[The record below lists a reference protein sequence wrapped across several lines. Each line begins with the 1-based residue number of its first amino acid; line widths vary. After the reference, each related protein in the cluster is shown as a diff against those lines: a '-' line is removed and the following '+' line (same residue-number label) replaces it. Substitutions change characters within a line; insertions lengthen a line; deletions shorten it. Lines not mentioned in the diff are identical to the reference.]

1 MQYQNENTIREL
13 VSIARGQVKTLLA
26 ICDRIDLELDRP
38 ALHTNQWLDDQPVSV
53 VTKKLTA
60 KQQETFNC
68 LNGRTKPISIKTICR
83 DLNIP
88 EATAYW
94 RISSLRKAGVEVV
107 THHKGK
113 PVAKYKLA

>member
-13 VSIARGQVKTLLA
+13 VSIARGQVKTLMA
-26 ICDRIDLELDRP
+26 ICDRIDLELNKP
-38 ALHTNQWLDDQPVSV
+38 AIQPQNVVSEETV
-53 VTKKLTA
+53 QLTRKRLTA

-68 LNGRTKPISIKTICR
+68 LKGRTKPVSIKTICR

-94 RISSLRKAGVEVV
+94 RISSLRKAGVDVV

>member
-1 MQYQNENTIREL
+1 MQYQNENTIRDL
-13 VSIARGQVKTLLA
+13 VTIARGQVKTFLA
-26 ICDRIDLELDRP
+26 ICDRIDLELDKP
-38 ALHTNQWLDDQPVSV
+38 VLEPNKWLNEQTVPL

>member
-1 MQYQNENTIREL
+1 MQYQNEETIRTL
-13 VSIARGQVKTLLA
+13 IGIARGQIETLTA
-26 ICDRIDLELDRP
+26 VCDRIDQELDKP
-38 ALHTNQWLDDQPVSV
+38 AVQPQHVASEQTV
-53 VTKKLTA
+53 QVTRKRLTA

>member
-1 MQYQNENTIREL
+1 V
-13 VSIARGQVKTLLA
+13 VSEETVQLTRK
-26 ICDRIDLELDRP
+26 R
-38 ALHTNQWLDDQPVSV
+38 
-53 VTKKLTA
+53 LTA

-68 LNGRTKPISIKTICR
+68 LKGRTKPVSIKTICR

>member
-1 MQYQNENTIREL
+1 MQYQNEETIRTL
-13 VSIARGQVKTLLA
+13 IGIARGQIETLTA
-26 ICDRIDLELDRP
+26 VCDRIDQELDK
-38 ALHTNQWLDDQPVSV
+38 PVVQSQHVVSEQSV
-53 VTKKLTA
+53 RIVNKKLTA
-60 KQQETFNC
+60 KQQETFDC
-68 LNGRTKPISIKTICR
+68 LKGRTKPVSIKTICR